1 MQAGEF
7 MKTKDVWRRRDVLLA
22 GAAAVALPLANAG
35 ANAATKPRLPRHITD
50 CQVHI
55 WDGGKPSPTGRQGVF
70 LAEDM
75 LKEMD
80 AAGVERAVVVTPS
93 WSPNGN
99 GYPLQAAQ
107 KYPRRFAVMGN
118 FDISA
123 PPDPK
128 GLADWKKQKGMLGIS
143 LFLASPKGKAWMT
156 DGSADWFWPVLEKH
170 GIPLMIFA
178 SGMMPALAHIASKYP
193 HLKISIDQFG
203 IPTSTFGTAGFA
215 NYDDVLA
222 MAKYP
227 NVTIKLESVPFI
239 STDPYPYTNLQPAL
253 RRLYDTFGPRRM
265 FWGSDFTLLK
275 TPYRDCVTFMTEIPW
290 MTDHDREWIM
300 GRGLSQWIGW
310 PQPA

>member
-1 MQAGEF
+1 MTPE
-7 MKTKDVWRRRDVLLA
+7 TLRRRDLLLA
-22 GAAAVALPLANAG
+22 GAAVAALPSSLAR
-35 ANAATKPRLPRHITD
+35 AATTRRLPRHITD

-55 WDGGKPSPTGRQGVF
+55 WDGGKPSPAGRQGVF

-107 KYPRRFAVMGN
+107 KYPKRFAVMGN

-123 PPDPK
+123 PPDPAA
-128 GLADWKKQKGMLGIS
+128 LRNWKKQRGMLGIS
-143 LFLASPKGKAWMT
+143 LFLGNPKGRAWMT
-156 DGSADWFWPVLEKH
+156 DGSADWFWPVLEKN

-178 SGMMPALAHIASKYP
+178 TGMMTELAKIATKYP
-193 HLKISIDQFG
+193 HLKISIDAFG
-203 IPTSTFGTAGFA
+203 IPTNTFGTQGFA
-215 NYDDVLA
+215 EYDTVLA
-222 MAKYP
+222 MAKHP

-239 STDPYPYTNLQPAL
+239 SGDPYPYTNLHPIL
-253 RRLYDTFGPRRM
+253 RRTYDAFGPHRM

-275 TPYRDCVTFMTEIPW
+275 TPYKDCVTFMEEIPW
-290 MTDHDREWIM
+290 LTDRDREWIM
-300 GRGLSQWIGW
+300 SRAISRWIGW
-310 PQPA
+310 PV

>member
-1 MQAGEF
+1 
-7 MKTKDVWRRRDVLLA
+7 MKTKATWSRRDVLLA
-22 GAAAVALPLANAG
+22 GAATTALPWSIT
-35 ANAATKPRLPRHITD
+35 AADAKPHRLPRHIVD

-80 AAGVERAVVVTPS
+80 EAGVDRAVLVTPS

-99 GYPLQAAQ
+99 GYSLQAAQ
-107 KYPRRFAVMGN
+107 KYSKRFAVMGN

-178 SGMMPALAHIASKYP
+178 SGMMPTLANIASKYP
-193 HLKISIDQFG
+193 HLRIAIDQFG
-203 IPTSTFGTAGFA
+203 IPTSTFGTQGFA
-215 NYDDVLA
+215 DYDAVLA
-222 MAKYP
+222 MAKHP

-239 STDPYPYTNLQPAL
+239 STEPYPYANLHPVL
-253 RRLYDTFGPRRM
+253 HRLYDTFGPHRM

-275 TPYRDCVTFMTEIPW
+275 TPYKDCVTFMKEIPW
-290 MTDHDREWIM
+290 LTDRDLDLIM
-300 GRGLSQWIGW
+300 GRSISRWIGW
-310 PQPA
+310 PLPA